1 MKIVATYSIKGGVG
15 KTAAAVNL
23 GYEASRSG
31 LTTLIW
37 DLDPQGAATYSYR
50 IKPKVKGGA
59 RAVIDGDRDLDDAI
73 RATDYDNLDLVPA
86 DFSFR
91 NFDVLLDE
99 QKKPTRRVARLLK
112 PLRDTYDLVILDCP
126 PSLSLGSESVIEA
139 CDALLVPVI
148 PTPLSIRTLDQLAS
162 FVADED
168 RDVTLLPFFSMVHG
182 RRQLHIDAMK
192 QLRAKKGTLLETVI
206 PASSTIER
214 VSAERAPVA
223 AFAPKSVAARS
234 FASLWKETEAAL
246 YGRKSARKRR

>member
-23 GYEASRSG
+23 GYEASRNG

-59 RAVIDGDRDLDDAI
+59 RAVIEGDRDLDDAI
-73 RATDYDNLDLVPA
+73 RGTDYEDLDLVPA

-99 QKKPTRRVARLLK
+99 HKKPTKRVARLLK
-112 PLRDTYDLVILDCP
+112 PMRGTYDLVILDCP

-148 PTPLSIRTLDQLAS
+148 PTPLSIRTLDQLGS
-162 FVADED
+162 FVDD
-168 RDVTLLPFFSMVHG
+168 NGLDITLLPFFSMVHA
-182 RRQLHIDAMK
+182 RRRLHVEAMK
-192 QLRAKKGTLLETVI
+192 ELRAKKGTLLQTVI
-206 PASSTIER
+206 PASGTIER
-214 VSAERAPVA
+214 VSSERAPVA
-223 AFAPKSVAARS
+223 AFAPKTAAARS

-246 YGRKSARKRR
+246 YGKKAARRRR